1 MYKFPFQRILDMKE
15 NEKEQVQLEMAET
28 LKVQSNLEQEI
39 AMLEQKVNSF
49 RETLEKRQFEGLSVT
64 ELIEEEAHVS
74 FWDQKLNEKKEALR
88 QLDEQ
93 VSGHQENLAEKVR
106 EEKTW
111 QSIKEKRREEHNREI
126 KLIEQNELDSF
137 NTVRAYL
144 QLKNG

>member
-1 MYKFPFQRILDMKE
+1 MKE